1 MRGAHKV
8 HTTPIPP
15 FINYSLSRRTG
26 CRGRTRYTTPT
37 LFINYSLRER
47 DAGGEQ
53 GTQPPLIN
61 YSLSGRTG
69 RESCPS
75 FFLRL
80 FTHLSEGM
88 RAGPSQRWEQF
99 SLFCMLYL

>member
-1 MRGAHKV
+1 MGGEQG
-8 HTTPIPP
+8 TQPP
-15 FINYSLSRRTG
+15 PCLLIIHSTG
-26 CRGRTRYTTPT
+26 
-37 LFINYSLRER
+37 ER

-61 YSLSGRTG
+61 YSLSERTG

-88 RAGPSQRWEQF
+88 RAGTSQRWGQL
-99 SLFCMLYL
+99 SLFCML